1 MTTLYLDFGNTR
13 VKWCLGQ
20 KMDVGVQQ
28 YHEFDAW
35 LQSLSGQSQV
45 AGVVV
50 ASVLDQARQALLTEA
65 IQCYLAVPVRRCV
78 VTGEALGVRCAYADV
93 SRLGIDRWLAVLAA
107 WSREKSACV
116 VADLGTAATLDFIDS
131 AGVHMGGFI
140 VSGLELSLRGL
151 LSGTANIKPSASGFE
166 VASLKPGINTTQAV
180 YNGALHALVALIE
193 SSYQNLLKS
202 SPEAKLILAGGDAP
216 LVGSHLS
223 SSFEQAQG
231 LVFDGMRL
239 LEQAELLVDA

>member
-13 VKWCLGQ
+13 VKWRLGQ
-20 KMDVGVQQ
+20 KKDVVVQE
-28 YHEFDAW
+28 YHEFEAW
-35 LQSLSGQSQV
+35 LQGLAGQSQITS
-45 AGVVV
+45 AVV
-50 ASVLDQARQALLTEA
+50 ASVLGQARQAVLTEVV
-65 IQCYLAVPVRRCV
+65 QRCLAVPVKRCV

-93 SRLGIDRWLAVLAA
+93 SRLGIDRWLAVVAA

-116 VADLGTAATLDFIDS
+116 VADLGTAATLDFVDS
-131 AGVHMGGFI
+131 AGVHAGGFI

-151 LSGTANIKPSASGFE
+151 LSGTDNIKPSPSGFE
-166 VASLKPGINTTQAV
+166 MASLKPGINTAEAV

-223 SSFEQAQG
+223 STYELAQG